1 MARIVVVED
10 NATLRETLADLLR
23 AVPHDVQAVETA
35 EEAWKICAAAMPDLV
50 LSDLK
55 LPGES
60 GIELLGRLKGQ
71 DPLVEVL
78 LLTGYGTVETAVAA
92 MRGGVF
98 DFLTKPVR
106 MDQLLAKVQQALAVR
121 RDRLALL
128 RERERRAYLEEEVGE
143 AHNAGEIVGRST
155 PMKRLFATIAKV
167 APTASSVLI
176 TGESGTGKELVARAI
191 HARSERC
198 EGPFVRVHCGA
209 LPEGV
214 LESELFGH
222 EKGAFTGALR
232 QRRGRFELAEQG
244 TLFLDEIADIGATV
258 QVRLLRVLQER
269 EFERVGGEQTLRVDV
284 RVIAATN
291 RDLRAEVAAGRFRED
306 LYYRLYVIPI
316 HLPALRERREDI
328 PLLADTFIERLCRQL
343 GRQRVQLAPEA
354 LRLMTLYDWPGNVRE
369 LENAL
374 ERAIVLCDGDM
385 LTARDLPFLEG
396 SGGPAA
402 DLPAGVVP
410 LNAAL
415 ERLERTLL
423 ERAMGEAQGVK
434 AEAARL
440 LGIKTSALYYKLEK
454 YGLL

>member
-92 MRGGVF
+92 MRGGAF

-176 TGESGTGKELVARAI
+176 TGERARARNSLRGRSTPAASA
-191 HARSERC
+191 ARDRSCACIAAHCQRACSRASSSDTRRERSPERC
-198 EGPFVRVHCGA
+198 A
-209 LPEGV
+209 
-214 LESELFGH
+214 
-222 EKGAFTGALR
+222 
-232 QRRGRFELAEQG
+232 
-244 TLFLDEIADIGATV
+244 
-258 QVRLLRVLQER
+258 
-269 EFERVGGEQTLRVDV
+269 
-284 RVIAATN
+284 
-291 RDLRAEVAAGRFRED
+291 
-306 LYYRLYVIPI
+306 
-316 HLPALRERREDI
+316 
-328 PLLADTFIERLCRQL
+328 
-343 GRQRVQLAPEA
+343 
-354 LRLMTLYDWPGNVRE
+354 
-369 LENAL
+369 
-374 ERAIVLCDGDM
+374 
-385 LTARDLPFLEG
+385 
-396 SGGPAA
+396 SGGGASSWPSRG
-402 DLPAGVVP
+402 P
-410 LNAAL
+410 
-415 ERLERTLL
+415 
-423 ERAMGEAQGVK
+423 
-434 AEAARL
+434 
-440 LGIKTSALYYKLEK
+440 SS
-454 YGLL
+454 